1 MSEIRTR
8 VRTSYH
14 LGDKMRQALQQ
25 AVGSCLVPSQEDHMA
40 QSTP

>member
-25 AVGSCLVPSQEDHMA
+25 AVGSYVVPSQEDHMT
-40 QSTP
+40 QSTS

>member
-14 LGDKMRQALQQ
+14 LGDSETSIA
-25 AVGSCLVPSQEDHMA
+25 AGVGSCLVPSREDHMA
-40 QSTP
+40 QSIP